1 MNCIILP
8 SAVNC
13 PSLMLASDQKASA
26 DGVHGVVPHWPAV
39 STLPY
44 VLHLSAAKS

>member
-1 MNCIILP
+1 MNAYDHEALT
-8 SAVNC
+8 
-13 PSLMLASDQKASA
+13 
-26 DGVHGVVPHWPAV
+26 DGVCGVVSHLPAV